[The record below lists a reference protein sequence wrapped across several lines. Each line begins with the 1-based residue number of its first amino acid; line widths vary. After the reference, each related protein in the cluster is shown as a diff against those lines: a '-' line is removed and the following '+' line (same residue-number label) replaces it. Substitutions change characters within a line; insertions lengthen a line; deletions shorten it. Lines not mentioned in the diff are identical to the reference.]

1 MKKGSY
7 NCHFIGNVNN
17 PKVVLIHGMG
27 FYWEKCFTPIIEA
40 LELEYCLIIPELE
53 GHHNKSEKTDI
64 KIADCVNRLEQ
75 ELTSNNIKQVDV
87 VYGISFGASI
97 AAEFACNGKIKVNN
111 LILDGAMFVD
121 QGLMSW
127 FSALIMAWQFKRIL
141 SDKPMFSYIKKQMGY
156 TTKDEITI
164 LKPLMCNPIS
174 FQTLRKSAY
183 ECYRYDI
190 TKKNKIE
197 SNVRFIYGSGE
208 SFPAQSEEI
217 IAGCTPKLIN
227 SKIYD
232 NKGHAEILSCYPE
245 KIVNIIKS
253 ILHSK
258 QL

>member
-87 VYGISFGASI
+87 VYGISFGVSI

-245 KIVNIIKS
+245 KIVNIIKN

>member
-141 SDKPMFSYIKKQMGY
+141 SDKPMFSYIKTY
-156 TTKDEITI
+156 
-164 LKPLMCNPIS
+164 
-174 FQTLRKSAY
+174 
-183 ECYRYDI
+183 
-190 TKKNKIE
+190 
-197 SNVRFIYGSGE
+197 
-208 SFPAQSEEI
+208 
-217 IAGCTPKLIN
+217 
-227 SKIYD
+227 
-232 NKGHAEILSCYPE
+232 
-245 KIVNIIKS
+245 
-253 ILHSK
+253 
-258 QL
+258 

>member
-1 MKKGSY
+1 MEDPRIISTQFNSPKMPYY
-7 NCHFIGNVNN
+7 NVLVN
-17 PKVVLIHGMG
+17 
-27 FYWEKCFTPIIEA
+27 
-40 LELEYCLIIPELE
+40 
-53 GHHNKSEKTDI
+53 
-64 KIADCVNRLEQ
+64 
-75 ELTSNNIKQVDV
+75 
-87 VYGISFGASI
+87 
-97 AAEFACNGKIKVNN
+97 
-111 LILDGAMFVD
+111 
-121 QGLMSW
+121 
-127 FSALIMAWQFKRIL
+127 
-141 SDKPMFSYIKKQMGY
+141 
-156 TTKDEITI
+156 
-164 LKPLMCNPIS
+164 S

-245 KIVNIIKS
+245 KIVNIIKN

>member
-1 MKKGSY
+1 M
-7 NCHFIGNVNN
+7 
-17 PKVVLIHGMG
+17 
-27 FYWEKCFTPIIEA
+27 
-40 LELEYCLIIPELE
+40 
-53 GHHNKSEKTDI
+53 
-64 KIADCVNRLEQ
+64 
-75 ELTSNNIKQVDV
+75 
-87 VYGISFGASI
+87 YGISFGASI
-97 AAEFACNGKIKVNN
+97 AAEFGCNGKIKVNN

-245 KIVNIIKS
+245 KIVNIIKN

>member
-1 MKKGSY
+1 
-7 NCHFIGNVNN
+7 
-17 PKVVLIHGMG
+17 
-27 FYWEKCFTPIIEA
+27 
-40 LELEYCLIIPELE
+40 
-53 GHHNKSEKTDI
+53 
-64 KIADCVNRLEQ
+64 
-75 ELTSNNIKQVDV
+75 
-87 VYGISFGASI
+87 
-97 AAEFACNGKIKVNN
+97 
-111 LILDGAMFVD
+111 
-121 QGLMSW
+121 
-127 FSALIMAWQFKRIL
+127 
-141 SDKPMFSYIKKQMGY
+141 MGY
-156 TTKDEITI
+156 TTKDEITT

-208 SFPAQSEEI
+208 SFQAQSEEI

-245 KIVNIIKS
+245 KIVNIIKN